1 LNTYSDAVSAPPLHT
16 DLIMRDVAAVLRRR
30 RGIVLC
36 ICLVCMAL
44 AVVKCIFS
52 TRRYE
57 GVAAIQIQKDDSDAL
72 GLESA
77 LGTAEAGASDALD
90 YNITLQTQAR
100 VLTSDTLALRV
111 IRDDSLEANDDF
123 TGIHSWLR
131 IPTWLTPW
139 DKPSS
144 EDANLS
150 LEDDPERRRRAL
162 KTFEKHLTVKI
173 EPGTRII
180 NISFLSTSPETA
192 AGVVNHL
199 IEEFSNYNFTTR
211 SQATAKVSEWLK
223 GQLDGIERQANAS
236 QEKVLRIER
245 ENGLFAPDEEH
256 NVVLTRLDELNHD
269 LVANE
274 ADRIM
279 AQALENAAA
288 TGNPEDIGMLTAG
301 SSGAPASGAVLT
313 LAPIQQLRARETEL
327 KARLQ
332 QDMTKYDRS
341 YPLILQQQ
349 AQLLSVQS
357 SIQDEIVRIRKR
369 AHNNVEVA
377 VSAENAARKSFQ
389 TQRSLVQKLSAG
401 AMEFVVA
408 KEDADASR
416 ELLEGLKKKI
426 ENAKLLSGFKASNVT
441 VVDPGRIPSRKHAR
455 QPNIPVTMLA
465 GSLCGLCL
473 GCITAFLVDNHDKGI
488 HSADQIENLLGA
500 PPFAVLPSFKAH
512 RGWQRSL
519 PQLHVRARLKSP
531 SGDAVRMAQRLVPL
545 DSGSNY
551 AEALRSLRTSLM
563 LSRSQQYPKVI
574 LLTSAQPGEGK
585 STTAL
590 HLATILGQQG
600 RRVLVIDAD
609 LRRPTLHEKLDI
621 PNMRG
626 LSTMLSEVD
635 APTALRSIG
644 GRDDVWVLTAGPR
657 PPYPAEL
664 LSSPRLQS
672 LLKEWRENFDFIL
685 IDSPPSLAVTDA
697 VLLSPLVDITLL
709 IARQS
714 VSTMHGI
721 KSAYRKLNANGNPV
735 NVAVVLNGVEPTS
748 SDYADYYGYSYTDKA
763 DAGAKPNA

>member
-1 LNTYSDAVSAPPLHT
+1 MNTYSEAGSGSTAPP
-16 DLIMRDVAAVLRRR
+16 DLTMRDVIAVLRRR
-30 RGIVLC
+30 RTIVLS
-36 ICLVCMAL
+36 ICLVCLAL
-44 AVVKCIFS
+44 AVLKCVFS

-57 GVAAIQIQKDDSDAL
+57 GMAAIQIQKDDSDAL

-111 IRDDSLEANDDF
+111 IHDDNLEANDDF
-123 TGIHSWLR
+123 TGVHAWLR
-131 IPTWLTPW
+131 VPPWLTPW
-139 DKPSS
+139 DKPLIEGIALPL
-144 EDANLS
+144 EDA
-150 LEDDPERRRRAL
+150 PERRRRAL
-162 KTFEKHLTVKI
+162 KTFSKHLKVEI

-180 NISFLSTSPETA
+180 NIVFLSTSPETA
-192 AGVVNHL
+192 SSVVNNL
-199 IEEFSNYNFTTR
+199 IDEFSNYNFTTR

-223 GQLDGIERQANAS
+223 GQLDGIEKQANAS

-256 NVVLTRLDELNHD
+256 NVVLSRLDELNQSV
-269 LVANE
+269 VARE

-279 AQALENAAA
+279 AQALEQAAA
-288 TGNPEDIGMLTAG
+288 SGSPEDIGMLTAG
-301 SSGAPASGAVLT
+301 AIGAPSGSVNT

-332 QDMTKYDRS
+332 QDSVKYDRN
-341 YPLILQQQ
+341 YPLVLQQE
-349 AQLLSVQS
+349 AQLSSVQN
-357 SIQDEIVRIRKR
+357 SIQEEITRIQKR
-369 AHNNVEVA
+369 AHNNVTVA
-377 VSAENAARKSFQ
+377 FSSENAARKSFEK
-389 TQRSLVQKLSAG
+389 QRSLVQKLSAG

-416 ELLEGLKKKI
+416 ELLEGLKKKV

-441 VVDPGRIPSRKHAR
+441 IVDPGRVPSRKHAK
-455 QPNIPVTMLA
+455 QPNIPLTMLA
-465 GSLCGLCL
+465 GLFCGLGL
-473 GCITAFLVDNHDKGI
+473 GCLTAFLVDNHDKGI
-488 HSADQIENLLGA
+488 YSADQIESLLGA
-500 PPFAVLPSFKAH
+500 PPFAVLPSFKVH
-512 RGWQRSL
+512 RSWPLSL
-519 PQLHVRARLKSP
+519 PHLQGRARLKSP
-531 SGDAVRMAQRLVPL
+531 AGDGVRAAQRLTPL
-545 DSGSNY
+545 DSGSMY

-600 RRVLVIDAD
+600 HRVLVIDAD

-621 PNMRG
+621 PNLRG
-626 LSTMLSEVD
+626 LSTMLSEID

-644 GRDDVWVLTAGPR
+644 GRDDVWVLTAGPK

-664 LSSPRLQS
+664 LSSPRMQS
-672 LLKEWRENFDFIL
+672 LLQEWKANFDFIL

-709 IARQS
+709 IARQH

-721 KSAYRKLNANGNPV
+721 KSAHRKLNANGNHV
-735 NVAVVLNGVEPTS
+735 NVAVVLNGVERTS
-748 SDYADYYGYSYTDKA
+748 ADYADYYGYAYSDDA
-763 DAGAKPNA
+763 SAGATQNG

>member
-1 LNTYSDAVSAPPLHT
+1 MNTYSEAGSGPILQT
-16 DLIMRDVAAVLRRR
+16 DLTMHDVAAVLRRR
-30 RGIVLC
+30 RSIVLS
-36 ICLVCMAL
+36 ICLVCMVL
-44 AVVKCIFS
+44 AVLKCVFS

-111 IRDDSLEANDDF
+111 IHDDNLEANDDF
-123 TGIHSWLR
+123 TGIHAWLR
-131 IPTWLTPW
+131 LPTWLTPW
-139 DKPSS
+139 DKPMIQ
-144 EDANLS
+144 NLS
-150 LEDDPERRRRAL
+150 LPLEYAPERRRRAL
-162 KTFEKHLTVKI
+162 KTFSKHLKVQI

-180 NISFLSTSPETA
+180 NIAFLSTSPETA
-192 AGVVNHL
+192 ASVVNNL
-199 IEEFSNYNFTTR
+199 IAEFSNYNFTTR
-211 SQATAKVSEWLK
+211 SQATAQVSEWLK
-223 GQLDGIERQANAS
+223 GQLDGIEEQANAS
-236 QEKVLRIER
+236 QAKVLRIER

-256 NVVLTRLDELNHD
+256 NVVLTRLDELNHE

-288 TGNPEDIGMLTAG
+288 TGNPEDIGMLTAA
-301 SSGAPASGAVLT
+301 SSGAPSTGAVLT

-332 QDMTKYDRS
+332 QDLTKYDRD
-341 YPLILQQQ
+341 YPLILQQR
-349 AQLLSVQS
+349 AQLVSVQN
-357 SIQDEIVRIRKR
+357 SIHDEIVRIRKR
-369 AHNNVEVA
+369 AHANLEVA
-377 VSAENAARKSFQ
+377 LSAENAARKSFQ

-441 VVDPGRIPSRKHAR
+441 VVDPGRTPSRKHAK
-455 QPNIPVTMLA
+455 QPNIPMTMLA

-488 HSADQIENLLGA
+488 YSADQIESLLGT
-500 PPFAVLPSFKAH
+500 PPFAVLPSFKTH
-512 RGWQRSL
+512 RSWPRTL
-519 PQLHVRARLKSP
+519 PQLRVRARLKSTA
-531 SGDAVRMAQRLVPL
+531 GDAVRAVQRLVPL

-551 AEALRSLRTSLM
+551 AEALRSVRTSLM
-563 LSRSQQYPKVI
+563 LSRSQQYPKII

-609 LRRPTLHEKLDI
+609 LRRPTLHDKLDI
-621 PNMRG
+621 PNLRG

-672 LLKEWRENFDFIL
+672 LLKEWSEHFDFIL

-697 VLLSPLVDITLL
+697 VLLSRLVDITLL
-709 IARQS
+709 IARQH

-721 KSAYRKLNANGNPV
+721 KSAYRKLNSNGNPV

-748 SDYADYYGYSYTDKA
+748 SDYADYYGYSYGDNGDTGVKA
-763 DAGAKPNA
+763 NV

>member
-1 LNTYSDAVSAPPLHT
+1 MHTYPEAGNIPAVPT
-16 DLIMRDVAAVLRRR
+16 DLTLKDVAAVLRRR
-30 RGIVLC
+30 RGIVVS
-36 ICLVCMAL
+36 ICLFCVAL
-44 AVVKCIFS
+44 AVVKCVFS

-57 GVAAIQIQKDDSDAL
+57 GLAAIQIQKDDSDAL

-111 IRDDSLEANDDF
+111 IHDDNLEANDDF
-123 TGIHSWLR
+123 TGVHAWLR
-131 IPTWLTPW
+131 VPAWLTPW
-139 DKPSS
+139 DKPSI
-144 EDANLS
+144 EAETIP
-150 LEDDPERRRRAL
+150 LETAPERRRSAL
-162 KTFEKHLTVKI
+162 KTFSKHLKVQI

-192 AGVVNHL
+192 SSVVNNL
-199 IEEFSNYNFTTR
+199 VDEYSNYNFTTR

-223 GQLDGIERQANAS
+223 GQLDGIEKQANAS

-245 ENGLFAPDEEH
+245 ENGLFAPDEQH

-269 LVANE
+269 VVNRE

-279 AQALENAAA
+279 AQALENAADS
-288 TGNPEDIGMLTAG
+288 GNPEDIGMLTAG
-301 SSGAPASGAVLT
+301 VGGSASSGPVNT
-313 LAPIQQLRARETEL
+313 LAPIQQMRARETEL
-327 KARLQ
+327 KAKLQ
-332 QDMTKYDRS
+332 QDMTKYDRD
-341 YPLILQQQ
+341 YPLIVQQQ

-357 SIQDEIVRIRKR
+357 SIQEEIVRIRTR
-369 AHNNVEVA
+369 AHNSVKVA
-377 VSAENAARKSFQ
+377 LTAENAARKSFQ
-389 TQRSLVQKLSAG
+389 IQRSLVQKLSAG

-416 ELLEGLKKKI
+416 ELLEGLKKKV

-441 VVDPGRIPSRKHAR
+441 IVDPGRVPSRKHAK
-455 QPNIPVTMLA
+455 QPNIPMTMLA
-465 GSLCGLCL
+465 GLLGGLCF
-473 GCITAFLVDNHDKGI
+473 GCLAAFLVDNHDKGI
-488 HSADQIENLLGA
+488 YSADQIENLLGE
-500 PPFAVLPSFKAH
+500 PPFAVLPSFTVH
-512 RGWQRSL
+512 RSWPMSL
-519 PQLHVRARLKSP
+519 PQLPGRARLKSP
-531 SGDAVRMAQRLVPL
+531 EGDGARRADCLVPL
-545 DSGSNY
+545 DSGSTY

-563 LSRSQQYPKVI
+563 LSRSNQYPKVI
-574 LLTSAQPGEGK
+574 LITSAQPGEGK

-609 LRRPTLHEKLDI
+609 LRRSTLHQKLNI
-621 PNMRG
+621 PNERG
-626 LSTMLSEVD
+626 LSTMLSELD

-664 LSSPRLQS
+664 LSSPRMQS
-672 LLKEWRENFDFIL
+672 LLLEWKANFDFIL

-709 IARQS
+709 IARQH

-721 KSAYRKLNANGNPV
+721 KSAHRKLIANINSA
-735 NVAVVLNGVEPTS
+735 NVAVVLNGVERTS
-748 SDYADYYGYSYTDKA
+748 AEYADYYGYAYSD
-763 DAGAKPNA
+763 DGDSRVSHNV

>member
-1 LNTYSDAVSAPPLHT
+1 MNTYPDAGALPALST
-16 DLIMRDVAAVLRRR
+16 DLTMKDVAAVLRRR
-30 RGIVLC
+30 RGIVLS
-36 ICLVCMAL
+36 ICLICVAL
-44 AVVKCIFS
+44 AILKCVFS

-90 YNITLQTQAR
+90 YNITLQTEAR

-111 IRDDSLEANDDF
+111 IHDDGLEANDDF
-123 TGIHSWLR
+123 TGIHAWLR
-131 IPTWLTPW
+131 SPSWLTPW
-139 DKPSS
+139 NKPLIEGPAIPL
-144 EDANLS
+144 EDA
-150 LEDDPERRRRAL
+150 PERRRRAL
-162 KTFEKHLTVKI
+162 KTFSKHLTVQV

-180 NISFLSTSPETA
+180 NIAFLSTSPETA
-192 AGVVNHL
+192 ASVVNNL
-199 IEEFSNYNFTTR
+199 IDEFSNYNFTTR

-223 GQLDGIERQANAS
+223 GQLDGIEKQANAS
-236 QEKVLRIER
+236 QAKVLRIER
-245 ENGLFAPDEEH
+245 ENGLFAPDQGH

-269 LVANE
+269 VVTSE

-279 AQALENAAA
+279 AQALEKAAA
-288 TGNPEDIGMLTAG
+288 TGNPEDVGLLTA
-301 SSGAPASGAVLT
+301 AASGAASPGAVNT
-313 LAPIQQLRARETEL
+313 LAPIQQLRAQETEL

-332 QDMTKYDRS
+332 QDSVKYDRN
-341 YPLILQQQ
+341 YPLILQQE
-349 AQLLSVQS
+349 AQLSSVQN
-357 SIQDEIVRIRKR
+357 SIQEEIVRIEKR
-369 AHNNVEVA
+369 AHNNVKISL
-377 VSAENAARKSFQ
+377 SAENAARKSFE

-416 ELLEGLKKKI
+416 ELLEDLKKKI
-426 ENAKLLSGFKASNVT
+426 ENAKLLSGFRASNVT
-441 VVDPGRIPSRKHAR
+441 IVDPGRVPSLKHAK
-455 QPNIPVTMLA
+455 QPNIPITMLA
-465 GSLCGLCL
+465 GFFCGLSL
-473 GCITAFLVDNHDKGI
+473 GCLTAFLVDSHDKGI
-488 HSADQIENLLGA
+488 YSADQIENLLGA

-512 RGWQRSL
+512 RSWPMSL
-519 PQLHVRARLKSP
+519 PQLPSRARLKS
-531 SGDAVRMAQRLVPL
+531 SAGDAVRAAQRLVPL
-545 DSGSNY
+545 DSGSTY

-574 LLTSAQPGEGK
+574 LLTSAQPAEGK

-621 PNMRG
+621 PNDRG

-635 APTALRSIG
+635 APTALRSID

-664 LSSPRLQS
+664 LSSPRMQS
-672 LLKEWRENFDFIL
+672 LLQEWRANFDFIL

-709 IARQS
+709 IARQH

-721 KSAYRKLNANGNPV
+721 KSAHRKLNANGNTV
-735 NVAVVLNGVEPTS
+735 NVAVVLNGVERTS
-748 SDYADYYGYSYTDKA
+748 AEFAEYYGYAYSDTNNSGVKQ
-763 DAGAKPNA
+763 NV

>member
-1 LNTYSDAVSAPPLHT
+1 MNTYPEGGGVSTVPT
-16 DLIMRDVAAVLRRR
+16 DLTMKDVAVVLRRR
-30 RGIVLC
+30 RGIVLS
-36 ICLVCMAL
+36 ICLLCLSL
-44 AVVKCIFS
+44 AVLKCVLS

-111 IRDDSLEANDDF
+111 IHDDSLEANDDF
-123 TGIHSWLR
+123 TGAHAWLR
-131 IPTWLTPW
+131 IPAWLTPW
-139 DKPSS
+139 DKPSAEAVMVPL
-144 EDANLS
+144 EDA
-150 LEDDPERRRRAL
+150 PERRRLAL
-162 KTFEKHLTVKI
+162 KTFSKHLKVQI

-180 NISFLSTSPETA
+180 NIAFLSTSPETA
-192 AGVVNHL
+192 ASVVNNL
-199 IEEFSNYNFTTR
+199 IDEFSNYNFSTR

-223 GQLDGIERQANAS
+223 GQLDGIEKQANAS

-245 ENGLFAPDEEH
+245 ENGLFAPDEQH

-269 LVANE
+269 LVASE
-274 ADRIM
+274 AGRIM
-279 AQALENAAA
+279 AQALEKAAA
-288 TGNPEDIGMLTAG
+288 TGNPEDIGLLTAG
-301 SSGAPASGAVLT
+301 ASGTAPSGAVNT

-327 KARLQ
+327 KAKLQ
-332 QDMTKYDRS
+332 QDSVKYDRN
-341 YPLILQQQ
+341 YPLVLQQE
-349 AQLLSVQS
+349 AQLTSVQS
-357 SIQDEIVRIRKR
+357 SIQEEISRIRKR

-377 VSAENAARKSFQ
+377 LSNENAARQSFV

-416 ELLEGLKKKI
+416 ELLEGLKKKV

-441 VVDPGRIPSRKHAR
+441 VVDPGRIPSRKHPK

-465 GSLCGLCL
+465 GLFSGLCL
-473 GCITAFLVDNHDKGI
+473 GCLTAFLIDNHDKGI
-488 HSADQIENLLGA
+488 YSADQIERLLGT
-500 PPFAVLPSFKAH
+500 PPFAVLPSFKVH
-512 RGWQRSL
+512 RTWPMVL
-519 PQLHVRARLKSP
+519 PQLNGRARLKSS
-531 SGDAVRMAQRLVPL
+531 SGDAMRAAQHLVPL
-545 DSGSNY
+545 DSGSTY

-563 LSRSQQYPKVI
+563 LSRSQQHPKVI
-574 LLTSAQPGEGK
+574 LVTSAQPGEGK

-609 LRRPTLHEKLDI
+609 LRRPSLHTKLDI
-621 PNMRG
+621 PNERG
-626 LSTMLSEVD
+626 LSTMLSEYD

-644 GRDDVWVLTAGPR
+644 GRDDVWVLTAGPK

-664 LSSPRLQS
+664 LSSPRMQS
-672 LLKEWRENFDFIL
+672 LLEEWRANFDFIL

-709 IARQS
+709 ITRQH

-721 KSAYRKLNANGNPV
+721 KSAYRKLNANGNSV
-735 NVAVVLNGVEPTS
+735 DVAVVLNGVERTS
-748 SDYADYYGYSYTDKA
+748 ADYAEYYGYAYDDN
-763 DAGAKPNA
+763 DAGAKHDV